1 MSSNYSRRDE
11 TNNTQHVQLASIL
24 NKFKFFEKSQN
35 PKVGFFEKFLRRQIT
50 LVETIPMMPNI
61 SDLDQ

>member
-35 PKVGFFEKFLRRQIT
+35 PKGGFLDEKELCH
-50 LVETIPMMPNI
+50 
-61 SDLDQ
+61 